1 MNSNI
6 YLVVI
11 KTYMMK
17 RPDIKSFSKKSD
29 AESCLRDYIDET
41 ATKYRWSGSRNDYY
55 SGIDQYAY
63 IMQSSVTTSKIVY
76 ESAPLSLS
84 NVVRDEYSIEVL

>member
-1 MNSNI
+1 MNSV

-17 RPDIKSFSKKSD
+17 RPDIKSFGKKSD
-29 AESCLRDYIDET
+29 AEQHLRDYIDET

-63 IMQSSVTTSKIVY
+63 IMQSSITTSKIAY

-84 NVVRDEYSIEVL
+84 NVVQDEYSIEVL